1 VAGAFWYWRD
11 LARRAPLHSK
21 RPWLRAETSDG
32 IVPALILARGC
43 FMKRKIAA
51 IFAADIAGYSR
62 LVAEDEEETLRRLA
76 SYRLVTDDF
85 IARGGGR
92 IFNTAGDAVLAEF
105 PSAVEAVR
113 CAIDIQESLRT
124 RNMAYPPSR
133 QMAFRIGITIGDVVE
148 RDGDLLGDGV
158 NIAARLEGL
167 AEVGGICIS
176 RAVHEQ
182 VANKLSVQFADIG
195 AQEVKNI
202 PTPVHAYLVAMR
214 REDGTYATPQV
225 KKPAKAQGSAQPNWM
240 WPVAVTVVSLAA
252 IGVGGFLYSTKLETS
267 ASRVAAPSSVAS
279 PTPAPSAVAS
289 ASPTPAPA
297 VSAPPVAAPAAMAAA
312 AAPPPMVVSTEKFA
326 ASSIPFIGDKARAT
340 LAADYAPAGDFKA
353 FSLNVGGFSAFVTG
367 QPSEEAAKTAA
378 VEQCQKRAE
387 TAQSPRKCEL
397 YAVGDTVVYAHGKPP
412 LPPLPWI
419 RHDPATE
426 QPFVARSVPL
436 TREAGKTRLENVYAT
451 ARINKA
457 IAIGPNNTYFFSI
470 AIEAIEEAVRRTLE
484 SCGGIAGVPCMIV
497 ALNDNFVVPIP
508 TSLKVTGFFKA
519 SGNTMISAD
528 ARDALA
534 HRLAEA
540 QSGWNAVAVGAAGRP
555 GLGLKAAT
563 EQAAVDGALA
573 DCVKRDSNCRI
584 IAIGPFSV
592 GPN

>member
-1 VAGAFWYWRD
+1 
-11 LARRAPLHSK
+11 
-21 RPWLRAETSDG
+21 
-32 IVPALILARGC
+32 
-43 FMKRKIAA
+43 MKRKIAA

-76 SYRLVTDDF
+76 SYRQVTDDF
-85 IARGGGR
+85 IAKGGGR

-182 VANKLSVQFADIG
+182 VANKLSVQFADMG

-202 PTPVHAYLVAMR
+202 PTPVHAYMVAMR

-225 KKPAKAQGSAQPNWM
+225 KKPAKAQGAAQPNWM

-252 IGVGGFLYSTKLETS
+252 IGVGGFLYFTQLETS
-267 ASRVAAPSSVAS
+267 APSKVAAPTGVPS
-279 PTPAPSAVAS
+279 PAPSATTTALPAA
-289 ASPTPAPA
+289 ASPA
-297 VSAPPVAAPAAMAAA
+297 AAPAPAAA
-312 AAPPPMVVSTEKFA
+312 AAMVPSPSSPMAVSSDKFA
-326 ASSIPFIGDKARAT
+326 AASIPFISDKVRAA
-340 LAADYAPAGDFKA
+340 LASDYAPAADFKA
-353 FSLNVGGFSAFVTG
+353 FSLNVGGFSASVTA
-367 QPSEEAAKTAA
+367 QPSEEAAKSAA
-378 VEQCQKRAE
+378 VEQCQKRADA
-387 TAQSPRKCEL
+387 AQSPRKCEL
-397 YAVGDTVVYAHGKPP
+397 YAVGDTVVYAPGKPP
-412 LPPLPWI
+412 MPSLPWI
-419 RHDPATE
+419 RHDAGTE
-426 QPFVARSVPL
+426 QPFAAKNVPL
-436 TREAGKTRLENVYAT
+436 TRDGGKARLEAVYAP
-451 ARINKA
+451 ARKNKA
-457 IAIGPNNTYFFSI
+457 LALGPGGALFFPIALDSV
-470 AIEAIEEAVRRTLE
+470 EEAVRRALE

-508 TSLKVTGFFKA
+508 ASLKITGFFKA
-519 SGNTMISAD
+519 AGNTMISAD
-528 ARDALA
+528 ARDDIAR
-534 HRLAEA
+534 RLADA
-540 QSGWNAVAVGAAGRP
+540 SSGWNAVAVGTAGRP

-563 EQAAVDGALA
+563 EQAAVNAALA
-573 DCVKRDSNCRI
+573 ECVKRDSNCQV

>member
-1 VAGAFWYWRD
+1 
-11 LARRAPLHSK
+11 
-21 RPWLRAETSDG
+21 
-32 IVPALILARGC
+32 
-43 FMKRKIAA
+43 MKRKIAA

-85 IARGGGR
+85 IAKGGGR

-202 PTPVHAYLVAMR
+202 PTPVHAYMVAMR

-225 KKPAKAQGSAQPNWM
+225 KKPAKAQGAAQPNWM
-240 WPVAVTVVSLAA
+240 WPVAVMVVSLAA
-252 IGVGGFLYSTKLETS
+252 IGVGGFLYFAQLETS
-267 ASRVAAPSSVAS
+267 GPSKVAAPSGDARPAQQPVAVAAS
-279 PTPAPSAVAS
+279 TPAAPAVA
-289 ASPTPAPA
+289 AAVPAPA
-297 VSAPPVAAPAAMAAA
+297 ATPTPSSPIAI
-312 AAPPPMVVSTEKFA
+312 SSEKFA
-326 ASSIPFIGDKARAT
+326 AANVPFVSEKLRAT
-340 LAADYAPAGDFKA
+340 LASDYAPAADFKA
-353 FSLNVGGFSAFVTG
+353 FALNVGAFNAFVAG
-367 QPSEEAAKTAA
+367 QPNEETARSAA
-378 VEQCQKRAE
+378 VELCQKRADA
-387 TAQSPRKCEL
+387 AQSPRKCEV
-397 YAVGDTVVYAHGKPP
+397 YAVGDTVAYASGRPP
-412 LPPLPWI
+412 MPPLPWI
-419 RHDPATE
+419 RHDAATE
-426 QPFVARSVPL
+426 QPFVAKNVPL
-436 TREAGKTRLENVYAT
+436 IREAGKIRLENVYAP
-451 ARINKA
+451 ARKNKA
-457 IAIGPNNTYFFSI
+457 LAIGPGGVLFFPTAPDSV
-470 AIEAIEEAVRRTLE
+470 EEAVRRALE
-484 SCGGIAGVPCMIV
+484 SCGGIAGAPCMIV

-508 TSLKVTGFFKA
+508 ASRKVTGFFKA
-519 SGNTMISAD
+519 VGNSAIAAD
-528 ARDALA
+528 ARDDVAR
-534 HRLAEA
+534 RLADA
-540 QSGWNAVAVGAAGRP
+540 SSGWNAVAVGSAGRS
-555 GLGLKAAT
+555 GLGLKAVN
-563 EQAAVDGALA
+563 EQAAVDAALTECA
-573 DCVKRDSNCRI
+573 RRDSNCQV
-584 IAIGPFSV
+584 IAIGPFAV

>member
-1 VAGAFWYWRD
+1 
-11 LARRAPLHSK
+11 
-21 RPWLRAETSDG
+21 
-32 IVPALILARGC
+32 
-43 FMKRKIAA
+43 MKRKIAA

-85 IARGGGR
+85 IAKCGGR

-133 QMAFRIGITIGDVVE
+133 QMSFRIGITIGDVVE

-202 PTPVHAYLVAMR
+202 PTPVHAYMVAMR
-214 REDGTYATPQV
+214 REDGTYAPPQF
-225 KKPAKAQGSAQPNWM
+225 KKPAKAATAPNWM
-240 WPVAVTVVSLAA
+240 WPAAATLIFLAA
-252 IGVGGFLYSTKLETS
+252 IGVGGFLYYTKLEIAPPKPQSS
-267 ASRVAAPSSVAS
+267 ASDVDS
-279 PTPAPSAVAS
+279 PAPSPS
-289 ASPTPAPA
+289 AAPMLRPTPTPAPA
-297 VSAPPVAAPAAMAAA
+297 PTTASSAPPSPT
-312 AAPPPMVVSTEKFA
+312 PSPPMIVSTEKFV
-326 ASSIPFIGDKARAT
+326 ASTLPFVSERTRTT
-340 LAADYAPAGDFKA
+340 LANEYAPAADFKA
-353 FSLNVGGFSAFVTG
+353 FSLNVGGFSAFVTA
-367 QPSEEAAKTAA
+367 QPSEEAAKSAA
-378 VEQCQKRAE
+378 VEQCQKRADA
-387 TAQSPRKCEL
+387 AQSPRKCEL
-397 YAVGDTVVYAHGKPP
+397 YAVGDTVVYAHGRPP

-426 QPFVARSVPL
+426 QPFASKDVPL
-436 TREAGKTRLENVYAT
+436 TRDFGKTRLESIYVP
-451 ARINKA
+451 ARKSKA
-457 IAIGPNNTYFFSI
+457 LAIGPGPTYFFLV
-470 AIEAIEEAVRRTLE
+470 AIDTVEESVRRTLE
-484 SCGGIAGVPCMIV
+484 SCGAIAGVPCLLV

-508 TSLKVTGFFKA
+508 TTLKTVGFFKA
-519 SGNTMISAD
+519 ADSAVIAPSERVDVARKLAD
-528 ARDALA
+528 AS
-534 HRLAEA
+534 
-540 QSGWNAVAVGAAGRP
+540 SGWNAVAVGAQGRP
-555 GLGLKAAT
+555 GLGLKAAN
-563 EQAAVDGALA
+563 EQAAVNGALG
-573 DCVKRDSNCRI
+573 DCVKRDSDCRV
-584 IAIGPFSV
+584 IAIGPFAV

>member
-1 VAGAFWYWRD
+1 
-11 LARRAPLHSK
+11 
-21 RPWLRAETSDG
+21 
-32 IVPALILARGC
+32 
-43 FMKRKIAA
+43 MKRKIAA

-76 SYRLVTDDF
+76 SYRQVTDDF

-202 PTPVHAYLVAMR
+202 PTPVHAYMVAMR
-214 REDGTYATPQV
+214 REDGSYGTPQV
-225 KKPAKAQGSAQPNWM
+225 KKPAKPQAAAQPNWM

-252 IGVGGFLYSTKLETS
+252 IGVGGFLYFTKLETS
-267 ASRVAAPSSVAS
+267 ASSKVAAASSSPSPSPSAAALAPPAPALPAVV
-279 PTPAPSAVAS
+279 PTPAASAV
-289 ASPTPAPA
+289 
-297 VSAPPVAAPAAMAAA
+297 A
-312 AAPPPMVVSTEKFA
+312 AAPPSPSPMVVSADKFSA
-326 ASSIPFIGDKARAT
+326 ASIPFISDKVRASLT
-340 LAADYAPAGDFKA
+340 SDYVPAADFKA
-353 FSLNVGGFSAFVTG
+353 FSLNIGGFNAFVTA
-367 QPSEEAAKTAA
+367 QPSEEAAKSAA
-378 VEQCQKRAE
+378 VEQCQKRADA
-387 TAQSPRKCEL
+387 AQSPRKCEL
-397 YAVGDTVVYAHGKPP
+397 YAVGDTVVYARGRPP
-412 LPPLPWI
+412 LPPMPWI
-419 RHDPATE
+419 RHDAAIE
-426 QPFVARSVPL
+426 QPFVARNVPL
-436 TREAGKTRLENVYAT
+436 TREVGKARLEAT
-451 ARINKA
+451 YEPARKNKA
-457 IAIGPNNTYFFSI
+457 VALGPGGALFFPIALDSVD
-470 AIEAIEEAVRRTLE
+470 EAVRRALE

-508 TSLKVTGFFKA
+508 TSLKATGFFKV
-519 SGNTMISAD
+519 SGNTMIATD
-528 ARDALA
+528 ARDDVAR
-534 HRLAEA
+534 RLAEA

-563 EQAAVDGALA
+563 EQGAISDALA
-573 DCVKRDSNCRI
+573 DCARRDSNCQV